1 MKLLEIIFKQVII
14 IYIGAVILFFVYK
27 LIGKNKKISEIINAD
42 HKVSN
47 YDRIKAFYIGLAV
60 LILVVVLL
68 KKYIK

>member
-27 LIGKNKKISEIINAD
+27 LTGKNKKISEIINAD